1 MKEMDRIGFE
11 EIIKDKIRRIDNII
25 DFLRYLLKAQ
35 SEEMPVKKVKSEFF
49 NAEIR
54 VYPIG
59 KNLVKAAI
67 RIEPTINISSDLISL
82 LYLSE
87 LGVQDE
93 EMRLKIA
100 SDGSYRKM
108 SAGNVVY
115 LSVILNKDLLKSEL
129 KRILLKIKRAF
140 IALNNE
146 ELRARIIE
154 EKSKLDQILNN
165 PEKNKREI
173 LISLM
178 RLNELLLYEAPV
190 SEL

>member
-1 MKEMDRIGFE
+1 MNEMDEINFE
-11 EIIKDKIRRIDNII
+11 DLIDAKIRRIDSVI
-25 DFLRYLLKAQ
+25 DFLKYLLKAQ
-35 SEEMPVKKVKSEFF
+35 SEEVPVKRIKSDFF

-59 KNLVKAAI
+59 KNLVKAVI
-67 RIEPTINISSDLISL
+67 RIEPTENIPTDLLSL

-93 EMRLKIA
+93 EMRFKIA
-100 SDGSYRKM
+100 AEGSYKKM
-108 SAGNVVY
+108 SVGNVIH
-115 LSVILNKDLLKSEL
+115 LSAVINKDLLKSEL

-140 IALNNE
+140 IALNND

-154 EKSKLDQILNN
+154 EKKKLEDMLSA

-190 SEL
+190 TEI

>member
-1 MKEMDRIGFE
+1 VKKMD
-11 EIIKDKIRRIDNII
+11 EINLEDLISAKIRRIDNVI

-35 SEEMPVKKVKSEFF
+35 SEEVPIKRIKSEFF

-59 KNLVKAAI
+59 KNLVKAVI
-67 RIEPTINISSDLISL
+67 RIEPTVNVSTDLISL

-93 EMRLKIA
+93 EMRFKMA
-100 SDGSYRKM
+100 AEGSYKKM
-108 SAGNVVY
+108 SVGNVIH
-115 LSVILNKDLLKSEL
+115 LSAVINKDLLKSEL

-154 EKSKLDQILNN
+154 EKKKLDDMLTA

-190 SEL
+190 TEL

>member
-1 MKEMDRIGFE
+1 MDEINFE
-11 EIIKDKIRRIDNII
+11 DLIDAKIRRIDSVI
-25 DFLRYLLKAQ
+25 DFLKYLLKAQ
-35 SEEMPVKKVKSEFF
+35 SEEVPVKRIKSDFF

-59 KNLVKAAI
+59 KNLVKAVI
-67 RIEPTINISSDLISL
+67 RIEPTENIPTDLLSL

-93 EMRLKIA
+93 EMRFKIA
-100 SDGSYRKM
+100 AEGSYKKM
-108 SAGNVVY
+108 SVGNVIH
-115 LSVILNKDLLKSEL
+115 LSAVINKDLLKSEL

-140 IALNNE
+140 IALNND

-154 EKSKLDQILNN
+154 EKKKLEDMLSA

-190 SEL
+190 TEI